1 MKGQAPSYWIDANTL
16 VKGLFI
22 QNSDQRIILDMA
34 ACNIVELHATNKV
47 WNTIL
52 WLITNNMKIN
62 GQPVIS
68 GQELGELK
76 MRLPVFFH

>member
-1 MKGQAPSYWIDANTL
+1 M
-16 VKGLFI
+16 
-22 QNSDQRIILDMA
+22 ILDMA

-52 WLITNNMKIN
+52 WLITNYMKIN